1 MRNAVASVFSHAYQ
15 QVNVGLLLFAL
26 GGLTYLTHGWDPTAF
41 YCTAGYVMCGIG
53 LALPSCFGK
62 VEERKLAEFA
72 PTCSGLYRFVGSVLN
87 ILGLCMGIA
96 GSLMYSPTIN
106 RVMYRLDEEREF
118 EFMRQFA
125 NVIWAVSFF
134 LFPVGVG
141 LFFLDRKMTLTAY
154 NATRGKPPPSV
165 FDKNLR
171 VLMWSFVMLC
181 VCAVGGIFFCFD
193 DEPGAE
199 IAACALFGL
208 AGAIKVSLLCVEV
221 AEMCGYEVS
230 ACCGGRGGE
239 GRGGGRGGAGGK
251 GAGGGET
258 APLLGG
264 GARAIPPDE
273 TTAGM
278 LGDPFSPA

>member
-1 MRNAVASVFSHAYQ
+1 M
-15 QVNVGLLLFAL
+15 
-26 GGLTYLTHGWDPTAF
+26 
-41 YCTAGYVMCGIG
+41 
-53 LALPSCFGK
+53 
-62 VEERKLAEFA
+62 
-72 PTCSGLYRFVGSVLN
+72 
-87 ILGLCMGIA
+87 
-96 GSLMYSPTIN
+96 
-106 RVMYRLDEEREF
+106 
-118 EFMRQFA
+118 
-125 NVIWAVSFF
+125 SFF

-239 GRGGGRGGAGGK
+239 GGGSPGGPSQLK
-251 GAGGGET
+251 KKKN
-258 APLLGG
+258 P
-264 GARAIPPDE
+264 
-273 TTAGM
+273 
-278 LGDPFSPA
+278 

>member
-1 MRNAVASVFSHAYQ
+1 M
-15 QVNVGLLLFAL
+15 LLFAL

-134 LFPVGVG
+134 LFRCPV
-141 LFFLDRKMTLTAY
+141 LL
-154 NATRGKPPPSV
+154 V
-165 FDKNLR
+165 FEL
-171 VLMWSFVMLC
+171 W
-181 VCAVGGIFFCFD
+181 G
-193 DEPGAE
+193 
-199 IAACALFGL
+199 
-208 AGAIKVSLLCVEV
+208 
-221 AEMCGYEVS
+221 
-230 ACCGGRGGE
+230 
-239 GRGGGRGGAGGK
+239 
-251 GAGGGET
+251 
-258 APLLGG
+258 
-264 GARAIPPDE
+264 
-273 TTAGM
+273 
-278 LGDPFSPA
+278 